1 VTNDSR
7 DSGRLLHT
15 QTARDAF
22 STGPA
27 DRTKDDFMG
36 GGNDKAGFGFGGGGG
51 GGCSLVATQSASPAF
66 GLAYL
71 LVLLAPVALVAIR
84 RTLRRR

>member
-1 VTNDSR
+1 VTNNSR
-7 DSGRLLHT
+7 DSGNLLHT

-22 STGPA
+22 ATGPA
-27 DRTKDDFMG
+27 DRTKDSFMG

-51 GGCSLVATQSASPAF
+51 GGCSLVAAQSASPAF

-71 LVLLAPVALVAIR
+71 LVLLMPVALVA
-84 RTLRRR
+84 LRRYVGRR

>member
-1 VTNDSR
+1 
-7 DSGRLLHT
+7 
-15 QTARDAF
+15 
-22 STGPA
+22 
-27 DRTKDDFMG
+27 MG